1 MTLARVL
8 VISSLLLCGS
18 AFAQTS
24 ATAPENSFTTHDGWN
39 VAGLTASSKAAET
52 PLDRVHIDEFKS
64 QRDYSRFKTEAK
76 NDPIKLDLNDT
87 GAPDVDGLCY
97 TMRSYVVARD
107 NKRSDSTHPV
117 SYSTCQ
123 KASRYRLYTTGPSVV
138 TPTR

>member
-8 VISSLLLCGS
+8 AISSLLLCGS

-24 ATAPENSFTTHDGWN
+24 ATAPKNLATTHDGWN
-39 VAGLTASSKAAET
+39 VAGLTASSKAANT
-52 PLDRVHIDEFKS
+52 PLGRIHIDEFKT
-64 QRDYSRFKTEAK
+64 QRDFSPFKAEAK
-76 NDPIKLDLNDT
+76 NDPIKLDLNDA

-107 NKRSDSTHPV
+107 SKHSDATHPV

-123 KASRYRLYTTGPSVV
+123 KASRYRLRTTELPAV
-138 TPTR
+138 TLTR

>member
-24 ATAPENSFTTHDGWN
+24 TIAPKNPVTTHDRWN
-39 VAGLTASSKAAET
+39 VAELTASSKAAEN
-52 PLDRVHIDEFKS
+52 PFDRVHIDEFKT
-64 QRDYSRFKTEAK
+64 QRDFSPFKAEAK
-76 NDPIKLDLNDT
+76 NDPISLNLNDASASD
-87 GAPDVDGLCY
+87 GDGLCY

-107 NKRSDSTHPV
+107 SKHSDATHPV

-123 KASRYRLYTTGPSVV
+123 KASRYRLYTTGSTVV